1 MTSSD
6 PAGTQPTATP
16 GGTEAVP
23 GGTGS
28 AAGGTTGA
36 APADGAAAEAGAAG
50 ATAPPK
56 PAGPPAPAGREPQG
70 GGRPKGF
77 DLATLLAE
85 RGAER
90 YDLHTRHLNH
100 QLPRML
106 HTIGFDKVYERA
118 EGAHFW
124 DSDGNDYLDMLAGF
138 GVMGVGRHHP
148 VVRKALHD
156 VLDAGLADLTRF
168 DCQPLPGLLAE
179 KLLART
185 PHLDRVFFSNSGTEA
200 VETALKFARYAT
212 GRQRVLYCTHSFHG
226 LTTGSLSVNGEAGFQ
241 DGFRPLLP
249 DTAVA
254 MGDLDALAREL
265 KRGDVAAMI
274 VEPVQGHG
282 VYIPPAGYLR
292 AAQDLLRRHKA
303 LLICDE
309 VQTGIGRT
317 GTFWAYEQEDGLEP
331 DLVTVAKTLSGGYV
345 PVGATLGKDWIF
357 KKVYSSMDR
366 VLVHSASFG
375 ANAQAMTA
383 GLATL
388 AVVEDEQLVENSRA
402 MGELLRTRLAALTD
416 RYEMLK
422 DVRGRGLMVGIE
434 FGRPK
439 SLGLRS
445 RWTML
450 QAARKGLF
458 AQMVVVP
465 LLQRHHILTQVSGD
479 HVEIIKLIPPL
490 VVDEADVDRFVT
502 AFTEVMDDAHAG
514 GSLMW
519 DFGKTLVK
527 QAVANR

>member
-1 MTSSD
+1 MTSSE
-6 PAGTQPTATP
+6 PTGKQPI
-16 GGTEAVP
+16 GTEPAAGDP
-23 GGTGS
+23 
-28 AAGGTTGA
+28 AAGGPA
-36 APADGAAAEAGAAG
+36 AQE
-50 ATAPPK
+50 
-56 PAGPPAPAGREPQG
+56 GPG
-70 GGRPKGF
+70 GQPKGF
-77 DLATLLAE
+77 DLATLIAE
-85 RGAER
+85 RGGER
-90 YDLHTRHLNH
+90 YDLHSRYLNH

-124 DSDGNDYLDMLAGF
+124 DAEGNDYLDMLAGF
-138 GVMGVGRHHP
+138 GVMGLGRHHP

-179 KLLART
+179 RLLGHT
-185 PHLDRVFFSNSGTEA
+185 PHLDRVFFGNSGTEA

-212 GRQRVLYCTHSFHG
+212 GKPRILYCKHSFHG

-241 DGFRPLLP
+241 DGFAPLLP
-249 DTAVA
+249 DTAVEI
-254 MGDLDALAREL
+254 GDLDALAREL

-274 VEPVQGHG
+274 IEPIQGHG
-282 VYIPPAGYLR
+282 VYIPPPGYLR
-292 AAQDLLRRHKA
+292 AAQELLHRHKA

-317 GTFWAYEQEDGLEP
+317 GAFYAYQHEEGVEP

-345 PVGATLGKDWIF
+345 PVGATLGRDWIF

-375 ANAQAMTA
+375 SNAQAMAA

-388 AVVEDEQLVENSRA
+388 AVVEDERLVENSRV
-402 MGELLRTRLAALTD
+402 MGDLLRTRLAALTD
-416 RYEMLK
+416 RYELLK
-422 DVRGRGLMVGIE
+422 EVRGRGLMIGIE

-439 SLGLRS
+439 SLGLRG

-490 VVDEADVDRFVT
+490 VVDEADVERFVT
-502 AFTEVMDDAHAG
+502 AFTEVMDDAHG
-514 GSLMW
+514 GGGLMW